1 MNCRTCFTLG
11 KKFRITLSGASHEN
25 TVGVTIEGL
34 PAGVDLCGE
43 DFEKDL
49 SRRRPSG
56 EGTTARVEDDKPEFE
71 GGMLKCVDGSFVT
84 DGKPL
89 TIKFANRNIRPED
102 YDRFAAI
109 PRPGHADF
117 TSMIKYGR
125 TFSGGGIFSG
135 RMTLPIVAAGVVA
148 KQIIAPARISARL
161 TEIGGVKAEDEE
173 AVSRAI
179 RQAEEVG
186 DSLGGVVEC
195 RCSDIPAG
203 LGEPFFDS
211 IESVISHAMFSIPGI
226 RGVEFG
232 DGFGASRM
240 KGSEHNDP
248 ITDIYG
254 TTARNGC
261 GGVNGGISNG
271 NDIVFRVAVK
281 PTSSISKPQKTFDF
295 EKREMAELKIAGRHD
310 TCFALRVP
318 PVVEALA
325 ACVLAD
331 FLSLAEN

>member
-1 MNCRTCFTLG
+1 MNLTFG
-11 KKFRITLSGASHEN
+11 NKFRITLFGASHESE
-25 TVGVTIEGL
+25 VGVTIEGL
-34 PAGVDLCGE
+34 PAGVDLCAE
-43 DFEKDL
+43 DFEKEI

-56 EGTTARVEDDKPEFE
+56 EGTTARKEEDKPEFE

-89 TIKFANRNIRPED
+89 TIKFANKDIRPGD
-102 YDRFAAI
+102 YGVFAAI

-148 KQIIAPARISARL
+148 RQVIAPARINARL
-161 TEIGGVKAEDEE
+161 TEIGGIAAEDEE
-173 AVSRAI
+173 AVICALRK
-179 RQAEEVG
+179 AEEEG

-195 RCSDIPAG
+195 CCSDIPAG

-211 IESVISHAMFSIPGI
+211 VESVISHAMFSIPGI

-240 KGSEHNDP
+240 KGSQHNDP
-248 ITDIYG
+248 IADIYG
-254 TTARNGC
+254 TTSKNGC
-261 GGVNGGISNG
+261 GGINGGISNG
-271 NDIVFRVAVK
+271 NGIVFRVAVK
-281 PTSSISKPQKTFDF
+281 PTSSISRTQKTFDF
-295 EKREMAELKIAGRHD
+295 EKRVMADLKIEGRHD
-310 TCFALRVP
+310 CCFALRVP

-325 ACVLAD
+325 ACVIAD
-331 FLSLAEN
+331 FLALADS